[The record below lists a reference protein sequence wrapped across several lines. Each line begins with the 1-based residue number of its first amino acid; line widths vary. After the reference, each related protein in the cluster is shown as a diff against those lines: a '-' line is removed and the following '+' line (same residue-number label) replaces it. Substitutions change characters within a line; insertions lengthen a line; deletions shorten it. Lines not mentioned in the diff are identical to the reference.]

1 MNCIKVKLKKK
12 KNNKKT
18 TSLSQHPHLH
28 RKSRAAVTTRFC
40 GLIYNISRWKS
51 IVLFHDAREQLEA
64 TAKAAAWCGSYRWC
78 LDSYHSTNRRQSSSS
93 PLTRSVQ
100 AFTQL
105 HSCPPPPSIQNAHLW
120 VAVGRLGL
128 IDGCLCERLW
138 VLEERGWAAV
148 PVLTILGQF
157 SWIKSNLLTRKRKQ
171 VNWPE
176 SGHKNFYCCGWN
188 VRNVATLFE
197 CDVGLAFII
206 LRRLWVTWSVK
217 ANEHVQ
223 PRMTR
228 AKTLWVNILSN
239 ILTHAL
245 YQADEERSEA
255 AIKQ

>member
-1 MNCIKVKLKKK
+1 MPENSWRLQPKQLLGVAHTDDVWTHTIPQTGGK
-12 KNNKKT
+12 
-18 TSLSQHPHLH
+18 
-28 RKSRAAVTTRFC
+28 AAVARWPDQ
-40 GLIYNISRWKS
+40 SRLLPSS
-51 IVLFHDAREQLEA
+51 IPA
-64 TAKAAAWCGSYRWC
+64 
-78 LDSYHSTNRRQSSSS
+78 QS
-93 PLTRSVQ
+93 P
-100 AFTQL
+100 
-105 HSCPPPPSIQNAHLW
+105 PPPPSIQNAHLW

-128 IDGCLCERLW
+128 FDGCLCERLW

-206 LRRLWVTWSVK
+206 LRRLWVTWRVK

-239 ILTHAL
+239 IFTHAL